1 MYRCPRGRVSPLRD
15 RRRDSGAGQPVTSPD
30 SEKDLDRYDR
40 VGTWVLAA
48 LLIGGLLVW
57 LTYPLWGNG

>member
-1 MYRCPRGRVSPLRD
+1 M
-15 RRRDSGAGQPVTSPD
+15 TSPD